1 MPDKCSKETR
11 SRMMSGI
18 KNKNTKPEIM
28 IRKELFSNGFRYRLH
43 NGKLPGKPDLVLRK
57 YNAAVF
63 IHGCFWHGHNCRY
76 FIWPKSNTEF
86 WREKI
91 KGNKRNDKKVIAK
104 LKEQGYRICIFW
116 ECVTRDH
123 DLFPQAMETLQLWL
137 PGDDDFL
144 EIGL

>member
-28 IRKELFSNGFRYRLH
+28 IRKELFANGFRYRLH

-57 YNAAVF
+57 YNAVVF

-76 FIWPKSNTEF
+76 FVWPKSNTEF
-86 WREKI
+86 WKEKI
-91 KGNKRNDKKVIAK
+91 RNNKKNDKKVIEE
-104 LKEQGYRICIFW
+104 LKEQGYRICVFW

-123 DLFPQAMETLQLWL
+123 DLFPQAMKQLRAWL
-137 PGDDDFL
+137 PGDDKFL
-144 EIGL
+144 EISL